1 MDPCV
6 ALVAL
11 KIKRDPASITNCSWN
26 YIMIRYVH
34 RAFVATSL
42 ISAVIKH
49 MPFKVENGVFEVKAV
64 AGDTNLG
71 GEDFDNCIDGRKR
84 VVVAAV

>member
-1 MDPCV
+1 
-6 ALVAL
+6 
-11 KIKRDPASITNCSWN
+11 
-26 YIMIRYVH
+26 
-34 RAFVATSL
+34 
-42 ISAVIKH
+42 